1 LPDAKVARSR
11 ASVSGI
17 FVVMVA
23 SRRSPS
29 PLDLQRYHRPGWLG
43 AVHQPQNAGSRA
55 AGIGMTVT
63 VRKVY
68 EGKVLRLN
76 IERVTLPNGAVAELE
91 IAHHPGGACIVALD
105 RDGCVCLLRQFRHAA
120 GGWITEL
127 PAGKLD
133 EREPP
138 LDCARRE
145 LAEETGMTAGQ
156 WDDLGH
162 FFSSPGVFTEV
173 IHVFLARGLTPCESA
188 PEQHEVFEAH
198 WLPLEQAL
206 AQASDGR
213 LQDAKTI
220 TGLLWAATRL
230 RQERPDGRPQGP
242 GM

>member
-1 LPDAKVARSR
+1 
-11 ASVSGI
+11 
-17 FVVMVA
+17 MVA